1 MSDSGTTIGALFGG
15 GGALLTVL
23 GALYA
28 AIKNRRFLA
37 RCCGRQFELEFRVET
52 MRNIPDAAVH
62 PEPAEGATPE
72 RHKHDRRV
80 EEV

>member
-1 MSDSGTTIGALFGG
+1 MSDSGATLGALFGG
-15 GGALLTVL
+15 GAGILTII

-52 MRNIPDAAVH
+52 VRAIPDSAAVH
-62 PEPAEGATPE
+62 PEPAP
-72 RHKHDRRV
+72 KHDRV
-80 EEV
+80 ADAV

>member
-1 MSDSGTTIGALFGG
+1 MSDSGATLGALFGG
-15 GGALLTVL
+15 GGAILTVL

-52 MRNIPDAAVH
+52 IRSLPDSAAVH
-62 PEPAEGATPE
+62 PEPVVAEK
-72 RHKHDRRV
+72 HKHDRRV